1 MVTKSLL
8 LESDSLPSSFRAILT
23 PISSV
28 KPDKKTSRSG
38 ADHRGVASSTR
49 PVPPT
54 VSESA
59 RFIKDVKN
67 KESFRVDI
75 DDIDET
81 DRDDSGAEF
90 NEERIRETREKR
102 IKLRAE
108 RSAILSKT
116 DNQNIPESVVGSG
129 GGGSIAQ
136 GQTQGQG
143 QGQGQ
148 GQTQGHA
155 SASSSSSSSGSSTK
169 VGRTGA
175 SVGSQ
180 LLRMSSELLSSLK
193 GLKGRE
199 TAPAPPQPLKLGI
212 NAEVTRDRD
221 QDIIQTVDL
230 PSVFV
235 LVAPP
240 IEDRVDSISPVTF
253 VPAADVYSTPSDV
266 PPTSLHGHG
275 RSSKKRKTYTVEEF
289 RYNEFDLDDFS
300 DQNNGKI
307 ASNSQDVGKSN
318 NSASESDID
327 GLGLVM
333 EGSIEEVEYS
343 DIRYSGNSRQ
353 TQKNEID
360 ERAKRASIKKSAD
373 KVRSGLKYFLPIDGL
388 SQQNEREGSGIGV
401 GTGVGVGVEGMMGTW
416 GSDMR
421 GASGLQFTPDTD
433 PSIRSSTPMSVAIM
447 SAAEE
452 MANELTALKN
462 DLGDLDDPHV
472 SVLSLF
478 SYFVKDLSCD
488 DKVKEF

>member
-1 MVTKSLL
+1 M
-8 LESDSLPSSFRAILT
+8 
-23 PISSV
+23 
-28 KPDKKTSRSG
+28 SRSG
-38 ADHRGVASSTR
+38 GDHRGVASSTR
-49 PVPPT
+49 TVSPA

-59 RFIKDVKN
+59 RFIKDMKN

-75 DDIDET
+75 DIDER
-81 DRDDSGAEF
+81 DRDDAGAVI
-90 NEERIRETREKR
+90 NEERIREVKEKR
-102 IKLRAE
+102 MKLRAE

-116 DNQNIPESVVGSG
+116 DNQNVPESVVGG
-129 GGGSIAQ
+129 GGGGRAQGQ

-143 QGQGQ
+143 
-148 GQTQGHA
+148 H
-155 SASSSSSSSGSSTK
+155 ASSSSSASSMK
-169 VGRTGA
+169 AGRTGA

-199 TAPAPPQPLKLGI
+199 TAPAPPPPLKLEI

-266 PPTSLHGHG
+266 PPSSLHGHG

-307 ASNSQDVGKSN
+307 ASNSQDAGKSN
-318 NSASESDID
+318 NSVNEGDID

-343 DIRYSGNSRQ
+343 DIRYSGSSRQ
-353 TQKNEID
+353 TQKNERD
-360 ERAKRASIKKSAD
+360 ERAKREIIKKSTD
-373 KVRSGLKYFLPIDGL
+373 KVRSGLKYFLPTDGL
-388 SQQNEREGSGIGV
+388 SQQNGREGSGIGV
-401 GTGVGVGVEGMMGTW
+401 EVGVGAEGMMGTW

-421 GASGLQFTPDTD
+421 ASGLQFTPDSD
-433 PSIRSSTPMSVAIM
+433 PNIRSSTPMSVAIM

-472 SVLSLF
+472 SVLSL
-478 SYFVKDLSCD
+478 SRFVKDLLCD
-488 DKVKEF
+488 

>member
-1 MVTKSLL
+1 M
-8 LESDSLPSSFRAILT
+8 
-23 PISSV
+23 
-28 KPDKKTSRSG
+28 SRSG
-38 ADHRGVASSTR
+38 GDHRSVASSTR
-49 PVPPT
+49 TVSPT
-54 VSESA
+54 VSESG
-59 RFIKDVKN
+59 RFIKDTKN

-75 DDIDET
+75 DIDER
-81 DRDDSGAEF
+81 DRDDAGAEV
-90 NEERIRETREKR
+90 NEEKIREVKEKR
-102 IKLRAE
+102 MKLRAE

-116 DNQNIPESVVGSG
+116 DNQNIPESVVGG
-129 GGGSIAQ
+129 GGG
-136 GQTQGQG
+136 GGGGGRT
-143 QGQGQ
+143 QGQ
-148 GQTQGHA
+148 GQTQVQSQGQVQGQGHA
-155 SASSSSSSSGSSTK
+155 SASTSGSSMK

-199 TAPAPPQPLKLGI
+199 TAPPPPPPLKLEI

-221 QDIIQTVDL
+221 QDVIQTVDL

-307 ASNSQDVGKSN
+307 ASNNQDGRKSN
-318 NSASESDID
+318 DSVSEGDID

-343 DIRYSGNSRQ
+343 DIRYSGSSRQ
-353 TQKNEID
+353 TQKNEMD
-360 ERAKRASIKKSAD
+360 ERAKRASIKKSTD
-373 KVRSGLKYFLPIDGL
+373 KVRSGLKYFLPTDGL
-388 SQQNEREGSGIGV
+388 SQQNGREGSGTGV
-401 GTGVGVGVEGMMGTW
+401 GVGVGVEGMVGTW
-416 GSDMR
+416 GSDLR
-421 GASGLQFTPDTD
+421 ASGLQFTPDSD
-433 PSIRSSTPMSVAIM
+433 PNIRSSTPMSVAIM

-472 SVLSLF
+472 SVLSL
-478 SYFVKDLSCD
+478 S
-488 DKVKEF
+488 